1 MNAKEVTCHSCQR
14 RMVEGT
20 SELVSYADGKLV
32 VIKGVPAFI
41 CEICGETWF
50 TYDVSK
56 KIDQIFLDIAS
67 GSVKTKVIS
76 AFEVEM
82 AA

>member
-1 MNAKEVTCHSCQR
+1 
-14 RMVEGT
+14 MVEGT